1 MKVNNPLKMRLQ
13 TFAPANVVEN
23 IYNTPVL
30 LDYFKDLERDFTLGD
45 TLFPETKVDDIEVDM
60 IMGGNNLPVSASVH
74 AWDTEAEIGER
85 DGFEIVKM
93 ELALI
98 KQKIKMAERDIV
110 KIQNPRT
117 SNELRNVLSNL
128 FNDAE
133 NMVNRVR
140 TRTEAMRFEALTT
153 GKLTFNENGFEGI
166 LDYGVP
172 DNHREAVAVS
182 WLDPAA
188 DPLNDL
194 KKWQSKIQADT
205 GVKPMRALTSE
216 RVAGALEDNPK
227 VRVAIFGNN
236 NQVVT
241 REDLNNFLAKKGLP
255 MIAVEDRSYRV
266 RDGKGYA
273 TKRFVAEDTFT
284 MFPEGE
290 LGQLVYG
297 LTAEEI
303 ELQSDGSVDVNKIG
317 NIVTTVYKTNDPVA
331 RWTKAVATALPSFP
345 VANQVF
351 IATGLLAEPA
361 APETGDGENPPAG
374 A

>member
-1 MKVNNPLKMRLQ
+1 MTLHKPLKMNLQ
-13 TFAPANVVEN
+13 TFAPANVVED

-30 LDYFKDLERDFTLGD
+30 LDYFKDLERNYTLGD

-74 AWDTEAEIGER
+74 AWDTEAEIGDR
-85 DGFEIVKM
+85 DGFDVVKM

-98 KQKIKMAERDIV
+98 KRKIKLAERDIV
-110 KIQNPRT
+110 KLQNPRT
-117 SNELRNVLSNL
+117 NNELRNVLANL

-133 NMVNRVR
+133 NMVNSVR
-140 TRTEAMRFEALTT
+140 TRAEAMRFEVLTT
-153 GKLTFNENGFEGI
+153 GKLVFNENGFEGT

-172 DNHREAVAVS
+172 AGHRATTAIS

-188 DPLNDL
+188 NPLKDL
-194 KKWQSKIQADT
+194 KDWQSKIQTDT
-205 GVKPMRALTSE
+205 GVKPMRVLTSE
-216 RVAGALEDNPK
+216 RVAGALEDHIT
-227 VRVAIFGNN
+227 VRQAVNGNN
-236 NQVVT
+236 AQMVT
-241 REDLNNFLAKKGLP
+241 RDDLNNFLAKKGLP
-255 MIAVEDRSYRV
+255 VIAVDDRSYRV

-273 TKRFVAEDTFT
+273 PKRFVAEDTLT

-290 LGQLVYG
+290 LGELVYG

-303 ELQSDGSVDVNKIG
+303 ELQSDDSVDVDAIG
-317 NIVTTVYKTNDPVA
+317 NIVTTVYRTADPVA

-351 IATGLLAEPA
+351 IATGMLAEL
-361 APETGDGENPPAG
+361 PEGVE
-374 A
+374 